1 MRRSPPSALERS
13 LIYSELLLDLPRSE
27 PSACLACRRM
37 LIPCRCRAE
46 PAQKLADKAAY
57 P

>member
-13 LIYSELLLDLPRSE
+13 LIYSELLLDLPRRE
-27 PSACLACRRM
+27 PSACLACGRM

-46 PAQKLADKAAY
+46 QAQKLADKAAY